1 MAAKSC
7 PDLDR
12 FAWLA
17 PIVLVP
23 LVFGGIVAHGWVN
36 WDDPLHVLENPWLT
50 PMSWR
55 GLAELW
61 SRPYRGLYVPVSY
74 TVFAVEAVVGRAVSG
89 AITPAAVVFHGVSLL
104 LHAACVGLVY
114 RLLGG
119 LRARPWAAAAGA
131 ALFAV
136 HPLQVESVAWISE
149 QRGLLAAF
157 FSLLTLDLVMLR
169 DDEHGSSGQPWR
181 DVAATGCF
189 ATALLCKPSA
199 VVVPALALVM
209 AMATGR
215 RRLSRWVAA
224 VVFLWCALAV
234 ATAVGTKWLQPVDS
248 AVAGPWWLRPI
259 VAGNALAFY
268 AENVVL
274 PRGLCI
280 DYGMTPAA
288 LAAVPASIVKAI
300 AGAAAVAAI
309 CMVPTLRAC
318 RLPLALFVVPLLP
331 VLGLVPFSFQ
341 AISTVADRYA
351 YLAMLGPAAAVAA
364 VCDTWRSRWVGV
376 VVTAILVMLA
386 AASIRQVPVWR
397 DSLALNAH
405 ALAINGGTRDTLNN
419 LGLSLLDRGAFDE
432 AADCFERAISHDAG
446 YPRAHFNLGLA
457 RHRSG
462 RLADAEREYR
472 EAIRLDAGYA
482 VAHNNLGILLGQT
495 GRITAAAKEFRAALA
510 LDPSLADATKNLLRL
525 ESLDA
530 TGRGE

>member
-1 MAAKSC
+1 MNTC
-7 PDLDR
+7 RDLDR
-12 FAWLA
+12 FAWVA
-17 PIVLVP
+17 PITLVP
-23 LVFGGIVAHGWVN
+23 LAFGGILANGWVN
-36 WDDPLHVLENPWLT
+36 WDDPLHVLENPWLA
-50 PMSWR
+50 PASWR
-55 GLAELW
+55 GLGELW
-61 SRPYRGLYVPVSY
+61 IRPYRGLYVPVSY
-74 TVFAVEAVVGRAVSG
+74 TVFAAESVAGRVVSG
-89 AITPAAVVFHGVSLL
+89 AATPAAVVFHGVSLI

-119 LRARPWAAAAGA
+119 LRATPWAAAAGA

-157 FSLLTLDLVMLR
+157 FSLLTLDLVVLR

-199 VVVPALALVM
+199 VVVPVLAVVI
-209 AMATGR
+209 AMAAGT

-224 VVFLWCALAV
+224 VVVLWCALAV
-234 ATAVGTKWLQPVDS
+234 ATAIGTKSLQPVDPV
-248 AVAGPWWLRPI
+248 VAGPWSLRPI

-268 AENVVL
+268 AEKAVL

-280 DYGMTPAA
+280 DYGLTPAA
-288 LAAVPASIVKAI
+288 LAAVPASVAKAF
-300 AGAAAVAAI
+300 AGAAVVAAI
-309 CMVPTLRAC
+309 CMVPALRAC

-341 AISTVADRYA
+341 AISDVADRYA

-376 VVTAILVMLA
+376 VVTAIVVMLA

-419 LGLSLLDRGAFDE
+419 LGLALLDRGRFDD
-432 AADCFERAISHDAG
+432 AAECFERAIGHDVG

-472 EAIRLDAGYA
+472 EALRLDAGYA

-495 GRITAAAKEFRAALA
+495 GRLTDAAKQFRAALA
-510 LDPSLADATKNLLRL
+510 IDPALADAKKNLLRL